1 MKTVLSVLIP
11 TYEYPAGLERIL
23 EMLSPL
29 PDDVEVLVF
38 DDTPEPSLQPIIQR
52 FASRMPRLTYSH
64 NPTQKGA
71 ALGAG
76 ANWNALLDAASG
88 DYVMLLHHDEV
99 PLDPRFLDE
108 LLHLITGTALMDA
121 YMLDLLLV
129 DEDLSPISSHVPSW
143 TRFLIPRH
151 FPNYLF
157 RRNVIGPTGTLVI
170 RGECAPR
177 FDPDLRWL
185 IDVEFYVKLFRRV
198 NHWKFEHKI
207 RVGSVQRTT
216 GTITAELSDCLKRI
230 VTAERKKLADRYPEA
245 NFWLGESP
253 ASRFLWMETLAW
265 GGFRGLMWSM
275 APLKRVFRKSLRV
288 DYR

>member
-11 TYEYPAGLERIL
+11 TYKYPVGLERIL
-23 EMLSPL
+23 ETLSPL
-29 PDDVEVLVF
+29 PEDVEVLVF
-38 DDTPEPSLQPIIQR
+38 DDTPEPILQPIIQR

-99 PLDPRFLDE
+99 PLDLIFLDE
-108 LLHLITGTALMDA
+108 LRRLLTDAALVDA

-143 TRFLIPRH
+143 MRFLVPRYL
-151 FPNYLF
+151 PNYLF

-170 RGECAPR
+170 RNECAPR

-185 IDVEFYVKLFRRV
+185 IDVEFYIQLFRRV
-198 NHWKFEHKI
+198 NHWKFEHNI
-207 RVGSVQRTT
+207 RVGSVQRTK
-216 GTITAELSDCLKRI
+216 GTITAELSDCLERI
-230 VTAERKKLADRYPEA
+230 VNAERKILAERYPEA
-245 NFWLGESP
+245 NFWLGESL
-253 ASRFLWMETLAW
+253 ASRFLWIETLAW
-265 GGFRGLMWSM
+265 GGFRGFMWGT
-275 APLKRVFRKSLRV
+275 APLKRVFRKSL
-288 DYR
+288 